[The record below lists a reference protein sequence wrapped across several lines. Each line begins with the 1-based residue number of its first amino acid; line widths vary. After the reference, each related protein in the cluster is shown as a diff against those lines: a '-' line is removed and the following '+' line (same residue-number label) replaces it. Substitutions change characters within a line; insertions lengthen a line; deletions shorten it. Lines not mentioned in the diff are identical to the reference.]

1 MARGMPQAGETKIP
15 TEVISP
21 DWPLCLIGKKHDKEN
36 ALGYEL
42 KLFVNVRIGKT
53 VWGRGIWM

>member
-1 MARGMPQAGETKIP
+1 MTRHGARETNLFAA
-15 TEVISP
+15 VISP

-42 KLFVNVRIGKT
+42 KLFVNERIGKN